1 MSGDVAPAS
10 VRFMAFRLDFG
21 RVRSTERTPTGGLR
35 VPGFLTRVG
44 IFTYKRTDGTVSRE
58 LRPPEEVFHPESLAS
73 LRGVPVTDLHPPKL
87 IEATDWSLYAKGHV
101 GDDVRQEDGAYVG
114 ADLVVQAADTVA
126 KVEARELVEISCGYD
141 SVIDPT
147 PGTWNGEPYDA
158 IQRRIR
164 YNHAALGPEGWG
176 RAGSDVAL
184 RLDSAG
190 AVMDPTAGSSGT
202 KPPSGGRI
210 RAMKIKFPK
219 VQFSARFD
227 SVNIDG
233 VDYAL
238 KGAGAAQART
248 ALEASVNRCLSQPRK
263 DEDAAAISSAL
274 EEAMGVLAGAQQQL
288 MAAAIAAANP
298 EPVAPTGDGEDE
310 EQITD
315 EEEAEK
321 KVSEEVLDSLVSKRL
336 AVITRAKQLAPAAK
350 FDGKKEREIMV
361 EAVKTAAPT
370 MAAKFDSKTSV
381 DFIRGVFNALPVSGT
396 GARTTLDNARTLID
410 PPPGTGGEGE
420 ERADAEAAR
429 IAAKKASR
437 EAYRKPLASSRQ

>member
-1 MSGDVAPAS
+1 
-10 VRFMAFRLDFG
+10 MALRLDFG

-35 VPGFLTRVG
+35 VPSFLTRVG

-58 LRPPEEVFHPESLAS
+58 LRPPEEVFHPESMAS
-73 LRGVPVTDLHPPKL
+73 IRGGPVTDLHPPKL
-87 IEATDWSLYAKGHV
+87 IDVTDWKLYAKGHV
-101 GDDVRQEDGAYVG
+101 GDDVRQEEGNFLG
-114 ADLVVQAADTVA
+114 ADLVIQDAETVA
-126 KVEARELVEISCGYD
+126 KVERGELVEISCGYD
-141 SVIDPT
+141 SLIDPT

-158 IQRRIR
+158 VQRRIR

-202 KPPSGGRI
+202 KPPPGGGRT
-210 RAMKIKFPK
+210 RAMKFKFPK

-233 VDYAL
+233 VDYTL
-238 KGAGAAQART
+238 KGTGAAQART
-248 ALEASVNRCLSQPRK
+248 ALEASVSRCLAQPRK

-298 EPVAPTGDGEDE
+298 EPVAPTADGEEE

-336 AVITRAKQLAPAAK
+336 AVLNRAKQLAPSVK

-396 GARTTLDNARTLID
+396 RTTLDGVREKIA
-410 PPPGTGGEGE
+410 PVPGGEGGE
-420 ERADAEAAR
+420 ERIDAEAALL
-429 IAAKKASR
+429 AAKKASR
-437 EAYRKPLASSRQ
+437 EAWKKDLASSRK